1 MSGEHL
7 SQTDVIRLAIAA
19 AAAKLHVAFPARV
32 ERVAGGR
39 VDVRPEIG
47 RATECRDG
55 STLHEELPVI
65 ASVPIVFPREAYL
78 GVVFPVSVGSY
89 VLVVCC
95 DRNIGEWL
103 RTGRREQ
110 IADVGTHVLDGA
122 VAIPGLFPDASAVD
136 PEHMILGS
144 LGSGPSIHMDD
155 DEVRLGGDGAT
166 QRVPHGDAWV
176 DAIATFRTALSTWA
190 DAVDAGVTAAGG
202 TVAGHAAFV
211 TAIGD
216 LGTAL
221 ETALSERVRVT

>member
-7 SQTDVIRLAIAA
+7 SSTDVIRLAIAA

-32 ERVAGGR
+32 ERVADGR

-65 ASVPIVFPREAYL
+65 ASVPIVFPRAESI

-103 RTGRREQ
+103 RTGRRERT
-110 IADVGTHVLDGA
+110 ADVGAHVLDGA
-122 VAIPGLFPDASAVD
+122 VAIPGLFPDASAID
-136 PEHMILGS
+136 PDHMVLGS
-144 LGSGPSIHMDD
+144 LESGPSIHIDD
-155 DEVRLGGDGAT
+155 DQVRLGGNGAT
-166 QRVPHGDAWV
+166 ERVPHGDAWV
-176 DAIATFRTALSTWA
+176 DALTTFRTALATWA
-190 DAVDAGVTAAGG
+190 NAVAAGVTTAGG
-202 TVAGHAAFV
+202 TVDGHATFV
-211 TAIGD
+211 TAIDD
-216 LGTAL
+216 LGDAL
-221 ETALSERVRVT
+221 EAALSERVRVT